1 MSLKSCPNSCAKNLK
16 LSPLLKASSPINF
29 HVVTNWV
36 DQRFEQVDKRF
47 EQIDQRFEQ
56 VDQRFEQMHPSLL
69 ELKRRII
76 KVESGLDRVVD
87 KMTKFDAWLKVISG
101 DLGTEKG
108 QTLEDLF
115 AIALP

>member
-1 MSLKSCPNSCAKNLK
+1 MSLKYCPNSCAKNLK

-36 DQRFEQVDKRF
+36 DQRFEQVDK
-47 EQIDQRFEQ
+47 RFEQ

>member
-1 MSLKSCPNSCAKNLK
+1 MSLKYCPNSCAKNLK

-36 DQRFEQVDKRF
+36 DQRFEQVDK
-47 EQIDQRFEQ
+47 RFEQ

-87 KMTKFDAWLKVISG
+87 KMTKFDAWLKVISV